1 MNSILK
7 GKWIVLV
14 LWIAAIVG
22 LFMIAPNMG
31 DLVREKGQVSV
42 PDTFSSAKATEIMD
56 EIQSQENQG
65 DQSSVA
71 LVFHSSKKLT
81 AEEKAETE
89 KAVKKLEADKE
100 KLGITEILSSFTD
113 ESLKD
118 QLVSDDGKTILVSL
132 KVSWNDREAEEV
144 SKALYDE
151 LEEFKVDHYYTS
163 NWMIDQ
169 DLTTSSEE
177 GLKKTEGI
185 TVVFILAVLLIV
197 FRSVIAPFIP
207 LITVGLSYLASQS
220 IVSILVDK
228 FDFPISNYTQI
239 FLVAVLFGIGTD
251 YCILLLSRFKEEMMH
266 SESIAEAIV
275 ETYRNAGRTV
285 LFSGIA
291 VMIGFAAIG
300 FSQFKLYQSAS
311 AVAVGVALLLVA
323 LFTVVPAIMVLLG
336 KKIFWPS
343 KGSAEHGDSKIW
355 EIAGRFS
362 IKRPII
368 ALAIVA
374 AITVPFLVTYDGT
387 LSFNSL
393 DEIGDDA
400 PSIKAF
406 NAIADSFGPGES
418 MTTTITIK
426 NDEEMDSIEYLG
438 LAENISKELE
448 KVDLVKDVRSVTR
461 PTGEPIEDLY
471 ISKQAETLEEG
482 LGEGKD
488 GIDQISDGLHEAGD
502 QLSKS
507 GPQLSTATSG
517 INDLIKGTDE
527 IKTNLG
533 TIQTNLAKIEDG
545 IRQGTAGSDDI
556 KAGLEAAKSGAEQ
569 LLAGQ
574 KSLLNGYKDVGT
586 NLGTLLTKYKE
597 IEDGIKELSD
607 GLSNI
612 KGGYFDYLEANY
624 QKIGED
630 GVKQGLGDD
639 NLYKEIRKGIEKAQ
653 KGVPLLYSGITE
665 LNGNL
670 VKLQGGINSANG
682 ELEKAISG
690 QAGLTTGLE
699 QLIAAI
705 EQQQAGLNQLADGQG
720 QIVDNMPK
728 LTGGLTSINDG
739 QKQLLDGFGDI
750 NGQLGDLTEGLN
762 QSADGLDQVSDG
774 LNSAT
779 DYLSGLS
786 KNDQNQFYLPEEVLE
801 SDDFQGALDAYLS
814 KNNKIMTMDVVFSA
828 NPYSNEAINQID
840 DIKDT
845 VERATTGTKLENAEV
860 AVGGITSTNADL
872 RTMSNQD
879 YSKTVLWMLVGIG
892 IVLIFLFRSI
902 IMPAYII
909 GSLILTFYTA
919 MGINEAIY
927 VNLLGYTGI
936 SWAVPFF
943 GFVILV
949 ALGVDY
955 SIFLMD
961 RFNEYRDLS
970 IGEAMLEAMKKMGTV
985 IISAAVILG
994 GTFAAMM
1001 PSGMLSLLQIASIV
1015 LVGLFLY
1022 ALIILPLFIP
1032 VMVKNF
1038 GEANW
1043 WPFKRPNNE

>member
-14 LWIAAIVG
+14 LWIVAIVG

-42 PDTFSSAKATEIMD
+42 PDTFSSSKASEIMD

-81 AEEKAETE
+81 AEEKTEAE
-89 KAVKKLEADKE
+89 KAVKKLDADKE

-132 KVSWNDREAEEV
+132 KVSWNDREAKEV
-144 SKALYDE
+144 SEALYAE
-151 LEEFKVDHYYTS
+151 LDDFKVDHYYTS

-207 LITVGLSYLASQS
+207 LVTVGLSYLASQS

-228 FDFPISNYTQI
+228 FDFPISNYSQI

-266 SESIAEAIV
+266 RESVAEAIV

-285 LFSGIA
+285 FFSGVA
-291 VMIGFAAIG
+291 VMVGFAAIG

-336 KKIFWPS
+336 TKIFWPS

-355 EIAGRFS
+355 AIAGRFS
-362 IKRPII
+362 LKRPLI
-368 ALAIVA
+368 ALVIVA

-448 KVDLVKDVRSVTR
+448 KVNLVKNVRSVTR

-471 ISKQAETLEEG
+471 ISKQAESLEEG

-488 GIDQISDGLHEAGD
+488 GIDQISEGLHEAGD

-507 GPQLSTATSG
+507 GPQLSGATSG

-527 IKTNLG
+527 IKTNIG

-556 KAGLEAAKSGAEQ
+556 KAGLEAAKTGAEQ

-574 KSLLNGYKDVGT
+574 QQLLTGYKDVGT
-586 NLGTLLTKYKE
+586 NLETILASYG
-597 IEDGIKELSD
+597 GISGKLRELSD
-607 GLSNI
+607 DLDEVNDNT
-612 KGGYFDYLEANY
+612 FTELEDKY
-624 QKIGED
+624 
-630 GVKQGLGDD
+630 
-639 NLYKEIRKGIEKAQ
+639 KGITEDSNYSKIRTAAIQAQ
-653 KGVPLLYSGITE
+653 KTVPVVLSGITE
-665 LNGNL
+665 INGHL
-670 VKLQGGINSANG
+670 SDLQEGVTDSYSKF
-682 ELEKAISG
+682 EKAMSG
-690 QAGLTTGLE
+690 QPSLTTGLE

-705 EQQQAGLNQLADGQG
+705 EKQQAGLNQLADGQG
-720 QIVDNMPK
+720 QVVDNMPR
-728 LTGGLTSINDG
+728 LVGGLISINDG

-750 NGQLGDLTEGLN
+750 NGQLGDLTKGLN

-786 KNDQNQFYLPEEVLE
+786 KNDQNQFYLPQEVLE
-801 SDDFQGALDAYLS
+801 SDDFKGALDTYLS
-814 KNNKIMTMDVVFSA
+814 KDNKIMTMDVVFSA
-828 NPYSNEAINQID
+828 NPYSNEAIDQVD

-845 VERATTGTKLENAEV
+845 VEKATAGTKLENAEV

-872 RTMSNQD
+872 RAMSNED

-902 IMPAYII
+902 IMPVYII

-961 RFNEYRDLS
+961 RFNEYRDLT

-1043 WPFKRPNNE
+1043 WPFKRPNKE

>member
-586 NLGTLLTKYKE
+586 NLGNILTGYGE
-597 IEDGIKELSD
+597 IG
-607 GLSNI
+607 
-612 KGGYFDYLEANY
+612 
-624 QKIGED
+624 
-630 GVKQGLGDD
+630 D
-639 NLYKEIRKGIEKAQ
+639 NLEVFSSDLGKVNDTTFTELEKEYQGINSNTNYTSIKTELLKAQ
-653 KGVPLLYSGITE
+653 QTAPALLSGITE
-665 LNGNL
+665 INGHL
-670 VKLQGGINSANG
+670 SDLQKGVNDAYSEVENAIN
-682 ELEKAISG
+682 G
-690 QAGLTTGLE
+690 QPSLTTGLE

>member
-14 LWIAAIVG
+14 LWIVAIVG

-42 PDTFSSAKATEIMD
+42 PDTFSSSKASEIMD

-81 AEEKAETE
+81 AEEKTEAE
-89 KAVKKLEADKE
+89 KAVKKLDADKE

-132 KVSWNDREAEEV
+132 KVSWNDREAKEV
-144 SKALYDE
+144 SEALYAE
-151 LEEFKVDHYYTS
+151 LDDFKVDHYYTS

-207 LITVGLSYLASQS
+207 LVTVGLSYLASQS

-228 FDFPISNYTQI
+228 FDFPISNYSQI

-266 SESIAEAIV
+266 RESVAEAIV

-285 LFSGIA
+285 FFSGVA
-291 VMIGFAAIG
+291 VMVGFAAIG

-336 KKIFWPS
+336 TKIFWPS

-355 EIAGRFS
+355 AIAGRFS
-362 IKRPII
+362 LKRPLI
-368 ALAIVA
+368 ALVIVA

-448 KVDLVKDVRSVTR
+448 KVNLVKNVRSVTR

-471 ISKQAETLEEG
+471 ISKQAESLEEG

-488 GIDQISDGLHEAGD
+488 GIDQISEGLHEAGD

-507 GPQLSTATSG
+507 GPQLSGATSG

-556 KAGLEAAKSGAEQ
+556 KAGLEAAKTGAEQ

-574 KSLLNGYKDVGT
+574 QQLLTGYKDVGT
-586 NLGTLLTKYKE
+586 NLETILASYG
-597 IEDGIKELSD
+597 GISGKLRELSD
-607 GLSNI
+607 DLDEVNDNT
-612 KGGYFDYLEANY
+612 FTELEDKY
-624 QKIGED
+624 
-630 GVKQGLGDD
+630 
-639 NLYKEIRKGIEKAQ
+639 KGITEDSNYSKIRTAAIQAQ
-653 KGVPLLYSGITE
+653 KTVPVVLSGITE
-665 LNGNL
+665 INGHL
-670 VKLQGGINSANG
+670 SDLQEGVTDSYSKF
-682 ELEKAISG
+682 EKAMSG
-690 QAGLTTGLE
+690 QPSLTTGLE

-705 EQQQAGLNQLADGQG
+705 EKQQAGLNQLADGQG
-720 QIVDNMPK
+720 QIVDNMPR
-728 LTGGLTSINDG
+728 LVGGLISINDG

-750 NGQLGDLTEGLN
+750 NGQLGDLTKGLN

-786 KNDQNQFYLPEEVLE
+786 KNDQNQFYLPQEVLE
-801 SDDFQGALDAYLS
+801 SDDFKGALDTYLS
-814 KNNKIMTMDVVFSA
+814 KDNKIMTMDVVFSA
-828 NPYSNEAINQID
+828 NPYSNEAIDQVD

-845 VERATTGTKLENAEV
+845 VEKATAGTKLENAEV

-872 RTMSNQD
+872 RAMSNED

-902 IMPAYII
+902 IMPVYII

-1043 WPFKRPNNE
+1043 WPLKRPNKE